1 MIVKTS
7 EKQLKNYITLQQFL
21 KLKNI
26 ASTGG
31 EAKILIQTLDIEV
44 NGEKETRRGRK
55 LYKGDVV
62 LVDGKEYVVN
72 EWLLKTFH

>member
-1 MIVKTS
+1 MMVKTS

-55 LYKGDVV
+55 LYTGDVV

-72 EWLLKTFH
+72 E